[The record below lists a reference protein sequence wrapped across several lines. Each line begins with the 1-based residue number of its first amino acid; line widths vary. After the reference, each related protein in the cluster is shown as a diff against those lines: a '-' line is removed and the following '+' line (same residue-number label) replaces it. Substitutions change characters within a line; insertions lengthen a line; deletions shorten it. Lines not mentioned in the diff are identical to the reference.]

1 MCIRDRANVN
11 MLSDEYM
18 LRDFYPEIYQR
29 NSSPDNTVLLSRT
42 DDTHDF
48 SLLHRFVPN
57 NFYIADQRTELSYER
72 VKSPIFRSPVMYESR
87 TSFAFLKQYV
97 PSFMRTDLRDLVDRL
112 DPGSPAYD
120 YWARM
125 LMTDGYSRFHTF
137 HEFSA
142 SHKIMGFLNLT
153 PKLGGGYTGYY
164 DTGDNKPLNQG
175 IFYAGADADFKFSR
189 RYSSV
194 YSDSLGLNGM
204 NHIVQPHFTL
214 AYVKTN
220 TLHELYPQIDGET
233 PTTNPLSLSM
243 GRYTEIDS
251 LSTGLVFRYGLRNML
266 MTSRDA
272 NSHRWFSWD
281 VFMDAYLYDPVD
293 QRDFSNLFSFMRWNP
308 VPWMEFR
315 SEMQAPLLGKD
326 KVSGCREY
334 NNSLR
339 FMPWRST
346 EISVGHR
353 YLNQHALL
361 EDNSQLDLRILQRFS
376 EAWAFSGKWRFSL
389 LDGKLDIQEYNVYHN
404 MGSWYLGV
412 GAFVRKNGG
421 RNEFGLG
428 ISFTI
433 QETGD
438 HMPVKFL

>member
-1 MCIRDRANVN
+1 

-42 DDTHDF
+42 DDTNDF
-48 SLLHRFVPN
+48 SLLQRFVPN
-57 NFYIADQRTELSYER
+57 NFYIADQRTEFSYER
-72 VKSPIFRSPVMYESR
+72 IKSPVFRSPVMYESR

-97 PSFMRTDLRDLVDRL
+97 PPFMRTEIRNMLDGM
-112 DPGSPAYD
+112 DPGTSSYD

-125 LMTDGYSRFHTF
+125 LMTDSYSRFHSF
-137 HEFSA
+137 HEVSV
-142 SHKIMGFLNLT
+142 SKKIMGFLNLT
-153 PKLGGGYTGYY
+153 PKVGGGYTGYY
-164 DTGDNKPLNQG
+164 GVEDYKPLNQG
-175 IFYAGADADFKFSR
+175 IFYAGTDADFKFSR

-194 YSDSLGLNGM
+194 YSDSFGLNGM

-220 TLHELYPQIDGET
+220 RLSELYPQIDGDT
-233 PTTNPLSLSM
+233 PTTNPPSLSI

-281 VFMDAYLYDPVD
+281 VFMDAYLHDPVNR
-293 QRDFSNLFSFMRWNP
+293 RDFSNLFSFMRWNP
-308 VPWMEFR
+308 VPWMEYR
-315 SEMQAPLLGKD
+315 SEMQAPVLGKD
-326 KVSGCREY
+326 KISGCREY

-346 EISVGHR
+346 ELVVGHR
-353 YLNQHALL
+353 YLNQHSLL
-361 EDNSQLDLRILQRFS
+361 EDSSQLDLRILQRFS

-412 GAFVRKNGG
+412 GAFVRKNGNK
-421 RNEFGLG
+421 NEFGLG

-433 QETGD
+433 QQTGD
-438 HMPVKFL
+438 YMPVKFL